1 MESLSNFQL
10 LEICI
15 SLILGACGVATIF
28 VNGWVKASHVAELKK
43 EVDMLWKEIGKLNIL
58 ETKIEA
64 IEKGIEE
71 IKELIRNK

>member
-1 MESLSNFQL
+1 MDPLSNFQL
-10 LEICI
+10 LSVCV

-28 VNGWVKASHVAELKK
+28 VSGWVKATHLSELKR
-43 EVDMLWKEIGKLNIL
+43 EVDQLWKEISKLNVL